1 MKPTI
6 RPQFFRT
13 NRLFVAATLGTLA
26 PLAQAGTIWDGGGAN
41 TNIDTVANWDGDALP
56 SSLTDGTQT
65 LTFATA
71 GSSATI
77 NTAVSVAGINI
88 NRDAN
93 FGIANGAGSL
103 TIGTGGITVTPGSAT
118 ARVHTIS
125 ESSVIL
131 GGNQTWEISNTGL
144 SSGTMRL
151 DVTGAISGNY
161 GILKTGAGT
170 LRLTNNTNSFTGD
183 ITVQTGILDAHRGSL
198 GTTAGKTYVNS
209 TGSTSTGGQLSINQN
224 GVLYDEAESVVIQ
237 GTGSPA
243 NGTGT
248 AALRFGGSAGS
259 ATTFSNM
266 NGAIT
271 LDGNANYKID
281 VYLQPTHW
289 KINGGIARTGTNTGT
304 LFLDLNHYQ
313 VATPVRLTINS
324 TIDNNGGAV
333 TLLGNSAGILQMDTA
348 GHDIGA
354 FTINGEYAPTYQT
367 ILKLGISNALATN
380 QNLTITKGTFDLGGF
395 NQTVNALS
403 GVASVSLITNS
414 GSADSKLTIG
424 NGGGGATFAGVIQD
438 GATHKTALEKTGIGT
453 ATLTGAN
460 TYAGATT
467 ITGGTLAISGA
478 GAIANSPTI
487 IVGASTTFNVSAVT
501 GGYTLGAGQTLSGT
515 GTVSG
520 AMTVAGTLSPGNSPG
535 SITTGNQTWVDGG
548 DYNFQMLDAEGVAG
562 TGFDQIQITGT
573 LNLSS
578 LTAGGFN
585 INLWSLSS
593 VGPDENGNAL
603 NFDNTIDQSWTI
615 LTTSGGI
622 TGFDAADF
630 VINVVAN
637 NGTAGFSNALGGGS
651 FSLGT
656 ASNNLVLNFTAVPEP
671 GAALLGGLGLLALLR
686 RRR

>member
-1 MKPTI
+1 MNILTLNGKGADATATSTVNIATSSSTWTLDGTTPTVNLNGVNGI
-6 RPQFFRT
+6 RLL
-13 NRLFVAATLGTLA
+13 NYNVAANIS
-26 PLAQAGTIWDGGGAN
+26 LAQTN
-41 TNIDTVANWDGDALP
+41 TLFTGNG
-56 SSLTDGTQT
+56 
-65 LTFATA
+65 TA
-71 GSSATI
+71 GFTFSGVISGTSAS
-77 NTAVSVAGINI
+77 N
-88 NRDAN
+88 
-93 FGIANGAGSL
+93 
-103 TIGTGGITVTPGSAT
+103 GITK
-118 ARVHTIS
+118 
-125 ESSVIL
+125 
-131 GGNQTWEISNTGL
+131 
-144 SSGTMRL
+144 SGT
-151 DVTGAISGNY
+151 S
-161 GILKTGAGT
+161 T
-170 LRLTNNTNSFTGD
+170 LRLTNTSNSFSGD
-183 ITVQTGILDAHRGSL
+183 VMVNTGILDAHRGAL

-209 TGSTSTGGQLSINQN
+209 TGSTTTGGQLSINQN

-289 KINGGIARTGTNTGT
+289 KINGGITRTGSNTGT

-313 VATPVRLTINS
+313 LATPVRLTINS

-424 NGGGGATFAGVIQD
+424 NGGGGTTFAGVIQD
-438 GATHKTALEKTGIGT
+438 GATHKTALEKTGIGS

-478 GAIANSPTI
+478 GAIANSSTI
-487 IVGASTTFNVSAVT
+487 QINSSTTLSVT
-501 GGYTLGAGQTLSGT
+501 GLSAGTFTVGSAQTLAGGGT
-515 GTVSG
+515 ILATGKTV
-520 AMTVAGTLSPGNSPG
+520 VANGTLSPGSSPG
-535 SITTGNQTWVDGG
+535 TLTQDGG
-548 DYNFQMLDAEGVAG
+548 ILQLGVGGDLNWQVHNASGVAG
-562 TGFDQIQITGT
+562 TGYDTINLINGAT
-573 LNLSS
+573 LDLSLLS
-578 LTAGGFN
+578 AGNTYN
-585 INLWSLSS
+585 INLWSLSGI
-593 VGPDENGNAL
+593 GPDVNGNATSF
-603 NFDNTIDQSWTI
+603 NNTLDYTWT
-615 LTTSGGI
+615 LLSTGSEI
-622 TGFDAADF
+622 TGFSTDKFTINTDAF
-630 VINVVAN
+630 
-637 NGTAGFSNALGGGS
+637 NGTTGFSNDLGGGS
-651 FSLGT
+651 FSVGLADGNT
-656 ASNNLVLNFTAVPEP
+656 DLVLHFTAIPEP